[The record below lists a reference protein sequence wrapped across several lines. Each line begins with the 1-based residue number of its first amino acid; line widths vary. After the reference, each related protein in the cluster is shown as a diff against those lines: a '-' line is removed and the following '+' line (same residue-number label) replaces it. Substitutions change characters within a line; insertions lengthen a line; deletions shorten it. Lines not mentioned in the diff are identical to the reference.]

1 VWGGWG
7 GKRPRARVGHTS
19 PGVELLLSGATQDG
33 GWNIETSWGLDSTVP
48 GRITGGFSMLWRFPG
63 ASGDVRVT
71 ADIRDLNRSSNL
83 TPGSA
88 AVETGGAR
96 TLDDLKRMVVTR

>member
-7 GKRPRARVGHTS
+7 GKRPPGPCGTHE
-19 PGVELLLSGATQDG
+19 PGVELLLNGSTQDA